1 MDNLHRSPRRSRQ
14 VSICPSTGA
23 LSTAASDD
31 EEDEDNDGCG
41 EEERLKSG
49 PRIQEENREAGAV
62 TIKTYLK
69 WAITIVRERYF
80 SWVIELE
87 IFYERARNLEI

>member
-31 EEDEDNDGCG
+31 EEDEDKYPDDEEDNDGCG

-49 PRIQEENREAGAV
+49 PRIQEETREVGAV

-69 WAITIVRERYF
+69 WALQLFQNI
-80 SWVIELE
+80 
-87 IFYERARNLEI
+87 